1 MAGVQAW
8 NGDFSN
14 NSSAMAQAKTVLDST
29 MLNLTVCRLSDMFQ
43 KFG

>member
-14 NSSAMAQAKTVLDST
+14 NSSAKAQAKTVLDST
-29 MLNLTVCRLSDMFQ
+29 ILFLTGYGLSGMF
-43 KFG
+43 